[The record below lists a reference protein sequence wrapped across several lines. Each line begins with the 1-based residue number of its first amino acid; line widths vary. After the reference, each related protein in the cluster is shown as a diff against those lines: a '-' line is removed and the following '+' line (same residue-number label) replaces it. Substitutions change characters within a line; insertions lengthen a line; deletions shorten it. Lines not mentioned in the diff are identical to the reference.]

1 MLFRRRPPIDADEWE
16 WQLAAFA
23 WLEREY
29 AGDAIL
35 QDRILARPD
44 GDEFPDTDASGHAL
58 AEEVLR
64 QVKAIA
70 GVATWPTDLKPMVRR
85 PSNQTLTQG
94 IATAGGAGPAGTFQ
108 MVRGSDNLFR
118 AEIHYSDEDIERP
131 IALVGTLGHEIAHY
145 RLHKLP
151 AHGPGGE
158 ECEELLTDLTA
169 IWLGFG
175 IMLGNQARY
184 GGHVAN
190 EHGQWFVSG
199 SRGYLSEAARMS
211 ALAISEARAGRDPM
225 AAAPYL
231 KPHLVRDLRQAARYI
246 ERRDL
251 TADLAAIDLAD
262 YGC

>member
-16 WQLAAFA
+16 WQLACFA

-29 AGDAIL
+29 AADPIL
-35 QDRILARPD
+35 HTRILARPD
-44 GDEFPDTDASGHAL
+44 GAKFPDTNASGHAL
-58 AEEVLR
+58 AEELLR

-70 GVATWPTDLKPMVRR
+70 GIASWQSELKPMFKR
-85 PSNQTLTQG
+85 PVGQTLSQG
-94 IATAGGAGPAGTFQ
+94 VAMAGGNGAAGTFQ
-108 MVRGSDNLFR
+108 LVAGSDNLFR
-118 AEIHYSDEDIERP
+118 AEIRYDDEDVARP
-131 IALVGTLGHEIAHY
+131 VDLVSTLAHEVAHY
-145 RLHKLP
+145 RLHRLP

-190 EHGQWFVSG
+190 EHGQWFMSG
-199 SRGYLSEAARMS
+199 SRGYLSEAARMA

-231 KPHLVRDLRQAARYI
+231 KSYLVKDLTKAVRYL

-251 TADLAAIDLAD
+251 TADLAAINLAEF
-262 YGC
+262 GA